1 MLSHPEREAEGS
13 QSQAT
18 PLPSQPVVTEQWE
31 IFLVKPQTFQRTG
44 SPLGSQVFACF
55 FLFFATPVACR
66 SSLARDQTPIT
77 AVTRA
82 TAGTMPDS

>member
-18 PLPSQPVVTEQWE
+18 PPPSQPVVTEQWE

-55 FLFFATPVACR
+55 FLFLPHPWHAEVPWPGIKPP
-66 SSLARDQTPIT
+66 SQQ
-77 AVTRA
+77 
-82 TAGTMPDS
+82 